1 MKNFFKSLFGGK
13 QEQQEPE
20 VDPNIIGTSSVFP
33 DPELKEEAAPAAA
46 PTGDIVLSI
55 PGPWANWN
63 AFAEAMSQRH
73 GAAFL
78 TAGRMIF
85 SRDSDY
91 RMAIVFSSHNP
102 ELEASFRAAAA
113 GRLNDAQLASVAEHK
128 SVVYLTA
135 GGSAL
140 EKVFAASACATA
152 VLQAGGTAVKVESAG
167 AAFSPEDW
175 QSLTSDDIAFVAA
188 FLGLERNEPG
198 SIRSY
203 GLRAFALRDVLC
215 HGDYPD
221 NVLDFIADNYIKHLL
236 FENPEINDGETFT
249 AVPDAPVFT
258 ISVTA
263 DIKNPAGHAFH
274 NPYGLIVLEPA

>member
-13 QEQQEPE
+13 QEQQQEPE

-33 DPELKEEAAPAAA
+33 DPELKEEVA
-46 PTGDIVLSI
+46 PTAVPTADIVLSI

-91 RMAIVFSSHNP
+91 RMAIVFSSRNP
-102 ELEASFRAAAA
+102 ELEASFRAASV
-113 GRLNDAQLASVAEHK
+113 GRLSETQLAGIADHK

-140 EKVFAASACATA
+140 DKVFAAAACASA
-152 VLQAGGTAVKVESAG
+152 VLEVGGTAVKVESAG
-167 AAFSPEDW
+167 AAFSPDEW
-175 QSLTSDDIAFVAA
+175 KSLASDDIAFVAA
-188 FLGLERNEPG
+188 FLGLERDEPG

-215 HGDYPD
+215 QGDYPD
-221 NVLDFIADNYIKHLL
+221 NVLDFIANSYIKYLL
-236 FENPEINDGETFT
+236 FENPEINDGETFV
-249 AVPDAPVFT
+249 AVEDAPPFRV
-258 ISVTA
+258 SVSA
-263 DIKNPAGHAFH
+263 DVKYPAENPRH
-274 NPYGLIVLEPA
+274 NPYGLVVLGE